1 MFYPINQV
9 RFLICLA
16 FVNIANFSSFWTFLW
31 IANILFGQKTANLEN
46 WRQKGKKNIFLPW
59 SILQFL
65 LIFLIIALTP
75 YFKLPDLVFHFRIWC
90 TIPWNSV
97 DMLTLNLQR
106 RKSFHSC
113 SHIYMNGLPLYIQNR
128 LGCLCRKLNNSSF
141 LCQCQT
147 SKGPTTYWVVFKEQL
162 KKKNQQKNES
172 QGFCK
177 ANACRKPLVVM
188 EWNPI
193 FIVHSVLSDTL
204 HQSFLLYILFSGI
217 NWVLLL
223 F

>member
-16 FVNIANFSSFWTFLW
+16 FVEIANFSSFWIFLW

-46 WRQKGKKNIFLPW
+46 WRQKGKNIFLPW
-59 SILQFL
+59 AILQFPL
-65 LIFLIIALTP
+65 MFMIIALTP
-75 YFKLPDLVFHFRIWC
+75 HFKLPDLVFHFRVWC

-97 DMLTLNLQR
+97 DMLSLNLQR

-113 SHIYMNGLPLYIQNR
+113 SHMCMNGLPLYIQNR
-128 LGCLCRKLNNSSF
+128 LGRLCRKLNNSSF

-162 KKKNQQKNES
+162 KKKIKRRM
-172 QGFCK
+172 K
-177 ANACRKPLVVM
+177 AKVSAKQMLAGNL
-188 EWNPI
+188 W
-193 FIVHSVLSDTL
+193 
-204 HQSFLLYILFSGI
+204 
-217 NWVLLL
+217 
-223 F
+223 

>member
-1 MFYPINQV
+1 MD
-9 RFLICLA
+9 
-16 FVNIANFSSFWTFLW
+16 IANFSSFWIFLW

-46 WRQKGKKNIFLPW
+46 WRQKGKQNIFLPW
-59 SILQFL
+59 AILQFPL
-65 LIFLIIALTP
+65 MFMIIALTP
-75 YFKLPDLVFHFRIWC
+75 HFKLPDLVFHFRVWC

-113 SHIYMNGLPLYIQNR
+113 SHMCMNGLPLYIQNR
-128 LGCLCRKLNNSSF
+128 LGRLCRKLNNSSF

-162 KKKNQQKNES
+162 KKNQEKNES

-177 ANACRKPLVVM
+177 ANACRKSLVVM

-193 FIVHSVLSDTL
+193 FIVHSVLLDTL
-204 HQSFLLYILFSGI
+204 NQSFLLYVLFLGV